1 VRERA
6 ERDRIG
12 ERREREREKRE
23 RERVKREREKEDRER
38 ERERCKRGRERG
50 HGREI
55 SDAKCREPQRVMRHN
70 TKPTVFSHRVTA
82 TPAITQPA
90 HYSHGLAGSR
100 SANTDATTLVLDSA
114 SACNII
120 CIRARISHGSLA

>member
-23 RERVKREREKEDRER
+23 RESEERERRKIER